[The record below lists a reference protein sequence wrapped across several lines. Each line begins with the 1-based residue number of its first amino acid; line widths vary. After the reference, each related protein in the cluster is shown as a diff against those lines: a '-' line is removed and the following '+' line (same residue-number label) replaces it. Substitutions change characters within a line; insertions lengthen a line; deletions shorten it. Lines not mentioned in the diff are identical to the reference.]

1 MMNTDSLISQVKD
14 SASKLGIKKFD
25 VFGATVESSSAQVNQ
40 GVPKQVKA
48 SHRSSIMVRVWN
60 GDRSLGVTSTNDTTP
75 KGLELALQT
84 ASEASNF
91 GAKEHIP
98 DFSPLAT
105 SPIQEMGDRTAEAAP
120 MDTLLETLLEAE
132 QKLLNSHPAIVGV
145 PYNGLSQRDLV
156 RFYVNSEGALRQEHL
171 SYASIYLY
179 SKTEEDGKKPRS
191 AGAYRLGRSLEQ
203 LDIEGCLQETTAKTI
218 SHLNYEKM
226 TSGRY
231 LVMFS
236 PEAFLSMLAAFS
248 NIFNAQSV
256 LDRQSLST
264 VESIGTAIASPML
277 SVSDYE
283 LHHKNI
289 AATTFDSEGT
299 PTGEVPLIK
308 EGVLTNFLHSSI
320 TARRLNAQPTGN
332 GNMGA
337 KVSVSPN
344 FFCVAPGSAENGGSY
359 NIDTADNVIW
369 IDELHA
375 LHSGVQSLQGS
386 FSLPFDGWMIKGGDR
401 ISIESATV
409 AGDIK
414 QLLKSIVC
422 VESEVK
428 LTDGGVSPRVW
439 VEGLSITGEG

>member
-1 MMNTDSLISQVKD
+1 
-14 SASKLGIKKFD
+14 
-25 VFGATVESSSAQVNQ
+25 
-40 GVPKQVKA
+40 
-48 SHRSSIMVRVWN
+48 
-60 GDRSLGVTSTNDTTP
+60 
-75 KGLELALQT
+75 
-84 ASEASNF
+84 
-91 GAKEHIP
+91 
-98 DFSPLAT
+98 
-105 SPIQEMGDRTAEAAP
+105 
-120 MDTLLETLLEAE
+120 
-132 QKLLNSHPAIVGV
+132 
-145 PYNGLSQRDLV
+145 
-156 RFYVNSEGALRQEHL
+156 
-171 SYASIYLY
+171 
-179 SKTEEDGKKPRS
+179 
-191 AGAYRLGRSLEQ
+191 
-203 LDIEGCLQETTAKTI
+203 
-218 SHLNYEKM
+218 
-226 TSGRY
+226 
-231 LVMFS
+231 
-236 PEAFLSMLAAFS
+236 
-248 NIFNAQSV
+248 
-256 LDRQSLST
+256 
-264 VESIGTAIASPML
+264 ML

-344 FFCVAPGSAENGGSY
+344 FFCVAPGTGENSESY
-359 NIDTADNVIW
+359 NINTADNVIW

-375 LHSGVQSLQGS
+375 LHSGVQSIQGS